1 MVRPRHLA
9 IVLLSPLA
17 VGTAWSQEA
26 PGPPPASSPTEA
38 PAAPAAQPTQ
48 PSATELPPVVVVE
61 PSEKPKEVK
70 TKPKA
75 KTAKGPTAPGR
86 PPPAATQPTGNQ
98 ISATGPAGIL
108 ATETKALDDARNS
121 LLTQVG
127 TNAYSLNQQT
137 LESMPEGTNA
147 PVSKVLLQ
155 APGVTQDSV
164 ASGQI
169 HVRNEHANLQYRING
184 IILPDGVAGFSQ
196 VLDTAFIGS
205 LSLVTGALPAEFGLR
220 TSGLIDIQTRNGAF
234 DNGGTVSM
242 YGGSRETR
250 TPSFEYGGTSGQT
263 QYFVTGR
270 YFGSDEGIE
279 NPTSSVVPIHDNTD
293 QGAFFGYV
301 STLLDSQTRLSLI
314 SGSTINRFQ
323 IPNNPGQQPMFTPF
337 GVTDFNSALLNENQ
351 FEQNYYD
358 VIALQ
363 KKSDNVDWQ
372 LAYYTRYSDLHFTP
386 DPLGDLVFNGVASNV
401 QRQSFANGLQ
411 GDGSY
416 RLNDLHTL
424 HTGFVVNAEQTE
436 VGNSSLTLPTNTGVP
451 PCNATS
457 LDTPCN
463 VAENVSKLGWLLG
476 VYLQDEWKLTDNL
489 TLNFGVRFDQMLQF
503 VDANQW
509 SPRVS
514 LTYKPFD
521 GTTLHAGYARYFT
534 PPTQVIAS
542 PTNVAAFNNTTQASQ
557 TCGGNDPSGQPPCG
571 SVLPERAHYFDA
583 GIVQKLFPGFEVGV
597 DGYYKLARDLLD
609 DGQFGAAL
617 VLDGFNYAKAFN
629 QGIETK
635 ANYQVGNFKAYGNI
649 AFAEQKATDIV
660 SNQFLFSPDELAF
673 IANNYIYTDHSQ
685 TITAST
691 GFSYL
696 WQGTRFSADM
706 IYGSGLRSGFANTD
720 HVPAY
725 IQVNLGLS
733 HEFEWGAEKPATL
746 RFDIINLFDKVYEI
760 RDGSGIGVFAP
771 QFGPRREFLVGL
783 SQKF

>member
-1 MVRPRHLA
+1 MVRPHHLA

-17 VGTAWSQEA
+17 METAWAQQA
-26 PGPPPASSPTEA
+26 PAPAPASPTEA
-38 PAAPAAQPTQ
+38 PAAPEAQPTQ

-61 PSEKPKEVK
+61 PSEKPKETK
-70 TKPKA
+70 AKPKA
-75 KTAKGPTAPGR
+75 KTAKGPTAPGG
-86 PPPAATQPTGNQ
+86 PPPEATQLPGTQ
-98 ISATGPAGIL
+98 ISAAGPASVL
-108 ATETKALDDARNS
+108 ATETKALDDARNN

-137 LESMPEGTNA
+137 LEAMPEGTNA
-147 PVSKVLLQ
+147 PLGKVLLQ

-169 HVRNEHANLQYRING
+169 HVRNEHANVQYRING

-196 VLDTAFIGS
+196 VLDTAFIGN

-220 TSGLIDIQTRNGAF
+220 TSGLIDIQTRSGAF
-234 DNGGTVSM
+234 DNGGSVSL

-279 NPTSSVVPIHDNTD
+279 NPTPSVVPIHDNTD

-314 SGSTINRFQ
+314 SGSTINWFQ
-323 IPNNPGQQPMFTPF
+323 IPNNPGQQPMFMPF
-337 GVTDFNSALLNENQ
+337 GVSDFNSALLNENQ

-363 KKSDNVDWQ
+363 KKSENIDWQ

-416 RLNDLHTL
+416 RLDDVHTL
-424 HTGFVVNAEQTE
+424 RTGFVVNAEQTE
-436 VGNSSLTLPTNTGVP
+436 VGNSSLVLPTSTGVA

-463 VAENVSKLGWLLG
+463 VAENVSKLGWQLG
-476 VYLQDEWKLTDNL
+476 VYLQDEWKLTDKL
-489 TLNFGVRFDQMLQF
+489 TLNFGVRFDQMYQF
-503 VDANQW
+503 IDANQW

-557 TCGGNDPSGQPPCG
+557 TCGGNDPPGQSPC
-571 SVLPERAHYFDA
+571 SPVLPERAHYFDA
-583 GIVQKLFPGFEVGV
+583 GIMQRLLPGFEIGV
-597 DGYYKLARDLLD
+597 DGYYKIARDLLD

-629 QGIETK
+629 QGIEIK
-635 ANYQVGNFKAYGNI
+635 ANYQAENFKAYGNI
-649 AFAEQKATDIV
+649 AFAEQKGTDIV
-660 SNQFLFSPDELAF
+660 SNQFLFSPEE
-673 IANNYIYTDHSQ
+673 IAYIADHYIFTDHSQ
-685 TITAST
+685 TITASAGLT
-691 GFSYL
+691 YL
-696 WQGTRFSADM
+696 WEGTRFTTDM
-706 IYGSGLRSGFANTD
+706 IYGSGLRSGDFNLD
-720 HVPAY
+720 HVPPY
-725 IQVNLGLS
+725 VQVNVGMS
-733 HEFEWGAEKPATL
+733 HEFAWGADKPATV

-760 RDGSGIGVFAP
+760 RDGSGVGVFAP
-771 QFGPRREFLVGL
+771 QFGPRREFLVGF

>member
-1 MVRPRHLA
+1 M
-9 IVLLSPLA
+9 
-17 VGTAWSQEA
+17 
-26 PGPPPASSPTEA
+26 
-38 PAAPAAQPTQ
+38 
-48 PSATELPPVVVVE
+48 VE
-61 PSEKPKEVK
+61 PSEKPKETK

-75 KTAKGPTAPGR
+75 KTAKGPTAPGG

-98 ISATGPAGIL
+98 ISAGAAGVL

-127 TNAYSLNQQT
+127 TSAYSLNQQT
-137 LESMPEGTNA
+137 LEGMPEGTNA

-155 APGVTQDSV
+155 APGVTQDLV
-164 ASGQI
+164 ASGQV

-184 IILPDGVAGFSQ
+184 VILPDGVAGFSQ
-196 VLDTAFIGS
+196 VLDTAFIGN

-220 TSGLIDIQTRNGAF
+220 TSGLIDIQTRSGAF
-234 DNGGTVSM
+234 NNGGSVSL

-363 KKSDNVDWQ
+363 KKSDNADWQ

-386 DPLGDLVFNGVASNV
+386 DPLGDLVFDGVASNV

-424 HTGFVVNAEQTE
+424 RTGFVVNAEQTE
-436 VGNSSLTLPTNTGVP
+436 VGNSSLALPTNTGVP

-457 LDTPCN
+457 IDTPCN

-476 VYLQDEWKLTDNL
+476 VYLQDEWKLTDKL

-557 TCGGNDPSGQPPCG
+557 TCGGNDLSGQPPCG
-571 SVLPERAHYFDA
+571 PVLPERAHYFDA
-583 GIVQKLFPGFEVGV
+583 GIVQRLFPGFEIGV

-629 QGIETK
+629 QGIEIK
-635 ANYQVGNFKAYGNI
+635 ANYQVGNFKAYGTI
-649 AFAEQKATDIV
+649 AFAEQKATDII

-673 IANNYIYTDHSQ
+673 IASNYIFTDHSQ
-685 TITAST
+685 TITASS

-725 IQVNLGLS
+725 TQVNLGLS
-733 HEFEWGAEKPATL
+733 HELEWGAEKPATL